1 MAIRWQYRMYAQQYA
16 ECVEA
21 IERARHNTARF
32 LRGAGWAEAKIQT
45 QIETAL
51 AAGYGY
57 EILEKRNRTLAALDA
72 LRLRAFAATPEAWR
86 LMQLSALMMP
96 KPKLMRLWGELTEE
110 QRRVARWV
118 SDVRELRA
126 PDEWPD
132 LALLNACLQN
142 ARVVVGR
149 KAVAHA

>member
-1 MAIRWQYRMYAQQYA
+1 MATRWQYQMRTKEYT

-21 IERARHNTARF
+21 IERAKHTTARF
-32 LRGAGWAEAKIQT
+32 LHGAGWAERKISLH
-45 QIETAL
+45 IETAL

-57 EILEKRNRTLAALDA
+57 QMLEKRNRTLAALDA
-72 LRLRAFAATPEAWR
+72 LRLRAFVATPEAWR
-86 LMQLSALMMP
+86 LMQLSALMVA
-96 KPKLMRLWGELTEE
+96 KPKLMTLWGDLTDE
-110 QRRVARWV
+110 QRRVAMWV

-126 PDEWPD
+126 PEEWPD